1 MLISSKGR
9 YALLIMLEL
18 AAHRGSDLPVRQI
31 AENLELSEKY
41 LARIMAA
48 LTQDGLIAGTH
59 GKGGGYRLTRTPA
72 EYTVGQIVRAAD
84 GSLSSIGDAQLSP
97 RELASGTGAIWRQM
111 DERIAQYLDAVT
123 LASLCPV
130 DAADEYVI

>member
-18 AAHRGSDLPVRQI
+18 ASHRGRDLPVRQI
-31 AENLELSEKY
+31 AEELELSEKY
-41 LARIMAA
+41 LARIMASLMQA
-48 LTQDGLIAGTH
+48 GLIAGTH
-59 GKGGGYRLTRTPA
+59 GKGGGYRLVRLPN

-84 GSLSSIGDAQLSP
+84 GSVSSIGEAQLLP
-97 RELASGTGAIWRQM
+97 RELSCGAGRIWQQL
-111 DERIAQYLDAVT
+111 DAQIAQYLDSVT
-123 LASLCPV
+123 LASLSPV

>member
-18 AAHRGSDLPVRQI
+18 AAHRGSDLPVRQV

-41 LARIMAA
+41 LARITAA
-48 LTQDGLIAGTH
+48 LTQAGLIEGTH

-97 RELASGTGAIWRQM
+97 RELASGAGAIWRQL
-111 DERIAQYLDAVT
+111 DVRIAQYLDSVT

>member
-18 AAHRGSDLPVRQI
+18 AAHRGNDLPVRQI

-41 LARIMAA
+41 LARIMAS
-48 LTQDGLIAGTH
+48 LTQQNLITGTH
-59 GKGGGYRLTRTPA
+59 GKGGGYRLTRSPA
-72 EYTVGQIVRAAD
+72 EYTVGQIVRAAE
-84 GSLSSIGDAQLSP
+84 GSLSCIADAQLSP
-97 RELASGTGAIWRQM
+97 REISSGASKIWQQL
-111 DERIAQYLDAVT
+111 DVQITQYLDAIT
-123 LASLCPV
+123 LASLSCI